1 MQPGNTFEDDV
12 LIARRNAPVLAAAL
26 APALFGVTLASAGRP
41 ASLALGLASFWLGL
55 GLLLYVWA
63 RNPCAVERPAHAV
76 ADARGLLLDGRLVLE
91 AGRVTSGWLETR
103 AGGPPV
109 VHLRAAAAPWR
120 RRAVDVVV
128 RDVESGRALL
138 RVLEVDPTHAS
149 AHYWVLARPLGEG
162 RAFARAATLIAL
174 VLAFGVVAGQ
184 SAPAALAL
192 AVVALFALVGG
203 LVVPTRVTVGADGVL
218 VRWLGTVRFVPWTSV
233 VAIEDFDG
241 GVVLALDG
249 GGWLT
254 LRTPADHER
263 HCPERASMVERMRVA
278 WRAHGRGGHD
288 ADPTAVLVRRAGG
301 HTREWVRAMRRILSP
316 ERGYRTQAMP
326 PEQLWRVVE
335 DACGDRHARTGA
347 ALALA
352 PLLDDRGRE
361 RMQAAASSCA
371 EPRLRAALQTAAT
384 DAAAAA
390 PDDELA
396 AALDALEC
404 EGDDEADRAG

>member
-1 MQPGNTFEDDV
+1 MHTFDDDV

-26 APALFGVTLASAGRP
+26 APVLFGATLASSGSAP
-41 ASLALGLASFWLGL
+41 MLALGLALLWLGL
-55 GLLLYVWA
+55 GALLYVWA
-63 RNPCAVERPAHAV
+63 RSPCAVERPAHAV
-76 ADARGLLLDGRLVLE
+76 ADSRGLLLDGRLVLE
-91 AGRVTSGWLETR
+91 SDRVTSGWLETR

-109 VHLRAAAAPWR
+109 VHLRASCAPWR
-120 RRAVDVVV
+120 CRALAVVV
-128 RDVESGRALL
+128 RDVEQGRALL
-138 RVLEVDPTHAS
+138 RVLEADPTHAA

-162 RAFARAATLIAL
+162 RAFARAATLLAL

-192 AVVALFALVGG
+192 AVVALFALIAG

-218 VRWLGTVRFVPWTSV
+218 VRWLGTARFVPWATV
-233 VAIEDFDG
+233 VAVEDFDG

-249 GGWLT
+249 GEWLT

-263 HCPERASMVERMRVA
+263 HHPERAAMVERMRVA
-278 WRAHGRGGHD
+278 WRAHGRTEHV
-288 ADPTAVLVRRAGG
+288 DPTAVLVRRAGG
-301 HTREWVRAMRRILSP
+301 HTREWVRAMRRVLRP
-316 ERGYRTQAMP
+316 ERGYRAQALP

-335 DACGDRHARTGA
+335 DACVDRHARTGA

-352 PLLDDRGRE
+352 PVLDDHGRD
-361 RMQAAASSCA
+361 RMRTAASACA
-371 EPRLRAALQTAAT
+371 EPRLRAALETAAT
-384 DAAAAA
+384 DTGAGA

-404 EGDDEADRAG
+404 EGDDEEDRAG